1 MRPQGLPEKRAP
13 RAEGAQRVIEHSPPT
28 HGALVGVVR
37 IGFQIGDGFD
47 DLGQRAI
54 LCVCPALSSAHALAL
69 DFGHGAY
76 R

>member
-1 MRPQGLPEKRAP
+1 M
-13 RAEGAQRVIEHSPPT
+13 IEH
-28 HGALVGVVR
+28 GAPAHSAFVGVAF
-37 IGFQIGDGFD
+37 IGFQVGDGFD